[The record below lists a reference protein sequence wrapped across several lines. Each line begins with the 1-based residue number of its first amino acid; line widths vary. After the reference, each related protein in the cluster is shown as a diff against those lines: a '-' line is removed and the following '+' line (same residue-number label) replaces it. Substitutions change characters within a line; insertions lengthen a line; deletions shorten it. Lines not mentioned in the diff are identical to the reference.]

1 MSEQNVEL
9 VRRMNQAFNNR
20 DVEAMLEMC
29 ADDVQIEDL
38 HPAPDMPPVAH
49 GKHEVLRLI
58 AGWVDA
64 FDEFGAEI
72 AEFIDVDDRHV
83 AVVVR
88 YRGTQRDTGVVVDM
102 RGVDLWE
109 FDDGKLI
116 RGTVGYP
123 DRDAALAAAATT
135 RA

>member
-9 VRRMNQAFNNR
+9 VRRLNQAFNDG
-20 DVEAMLEMC
+20 DVDGMLELC
-29 ADDVQIEDL
+29 ADEVQVEDL

-49 GKHEVLRLI
+49 GKDQVRRLI

-72 AEFIDVDDRHV
+72 AELIDVDDRQV
-83 AVVVR
+83 AVAVR
-88 YRGTQRDTGVVVDM
+88 YRGTQRDTGIVIELK
-102 RGVDLWE
+102 GVDLWE
-109 FDDGKLI
+109 FDDGKLV
-116 RGTVGYP
+116 RGTIGYA
-123 DRDAALAAAATT
+123 DRDAALAAAAVT